1 MFNGHELRLARQYH
15 GYTLTDLA
23 SSLGKSRQY
32 VHQLETGRTE
42 PTSATIEALATH
54 LQVMPD
60 FFYSAGQTYLS
71 DEQFHFR
78 KNMTSKVAQR
88 QTVKARGEFFE
99 RLVKFIDEM
108 LCLPT
113 VNFPTYDAHMPE
125 DIERAAENTRRLWAL
140 GTGPISNMI
149 RVVEN
154 AGAVVTYFSGVSSV
168 VDALSI
174 TAKRPI
180 IIRNDAKPSPYRLR
194 FDLGHETGHLI
205 LHEGHVTGDRATE
218 AQANRFASAF
228 LLPRTTFSKDFQF
241 CGKSGSRISWQGL
254 AEIKL
259 KWKVTKAAI
268 LYRAKDLSLIDDKQ
282 YLSAIIGLKK
292 RGEGLVESEDPDL
305 EKETVELITNAMLG
319 LNHYCQM
326 TVNDVAKL
334 FFVTPEFLSV
344 LIDSPKDNPSGKLS
358 VVMEEAGK
366 AGD

>member
-23 SSLGKSRQY
+23 DSLDKSRQY

-42 PTSATIEALATH
+42 PTLQTVEALAG
-54 LQVMPD
+54 LLRVMPD
-60 FFYSAGQTYLS
+60 FFYTAGQTYLS

-78 KNMTSKVAQR
+78 KNMTSKVAQK

-99 RLVKFIDEM
+99 RLVKFIDHK
-108 LCLPT
+108 LCLPA
-113 VNFPTYDAHMPE
+113 VNFPTYEVHTPE
-125 DIERAAENTRRLWAL
+125 DIERAAENTRRLWEL
-140 GTGPISNMI
+140 GTGPIANMV

-154 AGAVVTYFSGVSSV
+154 AGAVVTSFSGVSSA

-180 IIRNDAKPSPYRLR
+180 IIRNDAKQSPYRLR

-205 LHEGHVTGDRATE
+205 LHEGQATGDRATE

-228 LLPRTTFSKDFQF
+228 LMPRTTFSKDFQY

-268 LYRAKDLSLIDDKQ
+268 LYRAKDLSLIDDRQ
-282 YLSAIIGLKK
+282 YLSAVIGLKK
-292 RGEGLVESEDPDL
+292 RGEGIVESEDPGI
-305 EKETVELITNAMLG
+305 EKEAFELINNAMLG
-319 LNHYCQM
+319 LNQYCQTSM
-326 TVNDVAKL
+326 GDVANL
-334 FFVTPEFLSV
+334 FFVRPEFLAV
-344 LIDSPKDNPSGKLS
+344 LIDSPKDNTRLALVNG
-358 VVMEEAGK
+358 
-366 AGD
+366 